1 MEIVIQYFVNSLNMH
16 ENVAEGKIK
25 IDIPEADEWV
35 ECIDKTAYQTCN
47 NNRIQNHTAE
57 KIRHK

>member
-1 MEIVIQYFVNSLNMH
+1 MH